1 MRTHYPRTPHLP
13 WSPGATSDDVRT
25 TGVGALAGREVV
37 VTEKLDGENTTL
49 YADGLHARSLDS
61 GHHPSRAWV
70 KALQSRIGP
79 GIPAGW
85 RVCGENVYARHSLAY
100 EELDSWFY
108 GFSVWDGDHC
118 LDWDRTVRFLRGLGV
133 PGPRVLWRGV
143 FDERALRKL
152 RLDTARQ
159 EGYVVRTAAGFER
172 ADFGRCVAKWVRG
185 GHVRT
190 DTHWMYAQV
199 VANGLGPAAPLWD
212 VRSGAA
218 PDVAGLL
225 HAVGATAE
233 TAPAAGPGAGAEAGP
248 GAGAR
253 AVPGAG
259 GLPGIRAEGLVAG
272 AEDVVAEVAD
282 RIDALGVR
290 RSGEDRLAGI
300 LAAALHGVPRA
311 RLVARLAAGPLGM
324 STARRVADLVGLYPA
339 LRRPFPYPDAE
350 RRAGLVRMAAA
361 ADLGVL
367 HALAG
372 AVAGPFASASSAS
385 SASSGAAESAES
397 IDSVEWSALYAEEA
411 GLLEPA
417 PLEPLRA
424 GLREALAAAGLT
436 GSDAADRCWA
446 EAREAYAQGRLTGPE
461 EAVAAT
467 WRWRDASSFPRLV
480 QLCGPSGSGKS
491 TYARALPGVE
501 SYISLDELRTARGS
515 RSDQRDNAD
524 VLREGLDR
532 LDSALAAAARHGG
545 TVVWDATSLTGQQ
558 RGLAGAVARRRD
570 ALVTHAVVLVGE
582 AELLRRNSARPHAV
596 PAHVL
601 ASQLRRFAPPYPGE
615 AHRTWYIG
623 AGGTVEDTAGTIT
636 TDTDTDAAMAM
647 ATTATATVA
656 TATTAGED
664 G

>member
-25 TGVGALAGREVV
+25 TGPGMLAGFAGREVV

-49 YADGLHARSLDS
+49 YTDGLHARSLDS

-70 KALQSRIGP
+70 KGLQSRIGP

-100 EELDSWFY
+100 EELDAWFY

-118 LDWDRTVRFLRGLGV
+118 LDWDRTVLFLRGLGV

-143 FDERALRKL
+143 FDERALRRL

-159 EGYVVRTAAGFER
+159 EGYVVRTTAGFER
-172 ADFGRCVAKWVRG
+172 ADFGRRVAKWVRG
-185 GHVRT
+185 GHVQT

-199 VANGLGPAAPLWD
+199 VANGLGPAAALWD
-212 VRSGAA
+212 ARSGAE
-218 PDVAGLL
+218 PDAAGLL
-225 HAVGATAE
+225 RAVGADKAVE
-233 TAPAAGPGAGAEAGP
+233 GAD
-248 GAGAR
+248 
-253 AVPGAG
+253 V
-259 GLPGIRAEGLVAG
+259 EGL
-272 AEDVVAEVAD
+272 VAEVAD
-282 RIDALGVR
+282 RIDGLSVR

-311 RLVARLAAGPLGM
+311 ALVSRLAAGPLGM
-324 STARRVADLVGLYPA
+324 ATARRVADLVGLYPA
-339 LRRPFPYPDAE
+339 LRTPFPYPDAE
-350 RRAGLVRMAAA
+350 RRAGLVRMAEA

-372 AVAGPFASASSAS
+372 AVSGPGGPVGPAGPGEGHERGG
-385 SASSGAAESAES
+385 GAGEC
-397 IDSVEWSALYAEEA
+397 VEWSALHAEEA
-411 GLLEPA
+411 GLLGPA

-424 GLREALAAAGLT
+424 GLRAALAEAGM
-436 GSDAADRCWA
+436 GDGGDSDGCDAADRCWA
-446 EAREAYAQGRLTGPE
+446 EARFAYGQGKLTGAE

-467 WRWRDASSFPRLV
+467 WRWRDGASFPRLV

-491 TYARALPGVE
+491 TYARNLPGVE
-501 SYISLDELRTARGS
+501 AHISLDDLRGARGS
-515 RSDQRDNAD
+515 RADQRNNAD

-532 LDSALAAAARHGG
+532 LDSALASAARRGG
-545 TVVWDATSLTGQQ
+545 TVVWDATSLTARQ
-558 RGLAGAVARRRD
+558 RGLAGTVARRRD
-570 ALVTHAVVLVGE
+570 ALVTHAVLLVEE
-582 AELLRRNSARPHAV
+582 AELVRRNSTRPHPV
-596 PAHVL
+596 PEQVL
-601 ASQLRRFAPPYPGE
+601 TSQLHRFAPPYPGE

-623 AGGTVEDTAGTIT
+623 AGGTVEDTAGTIGAPTRT
-636 TDTDTDAAMAM
+636 TPSTAAP
-647 ATTATATVA
+647 TTARTASR
-656 TATTAGED
+656 GE